1 MSANSQQTPVALAD
15 TPQGYTQW
23 LEIVQQ
29 SVGLLPWGRNLMLPV
44 ELQTSLLSIEQIER
58 ELGGLEE

>member
-1 MSANSQQTPVALAD
+1 MSVNSQQMPVALAD
-15 TPQGYTQW
+15 APQGYAQW

-58 ELGGLEE
+58 DLGGLEE